1 MAAVSSDE
9 YEPSSADEDGH
20 NRPNRWD
27 GPASTWQDM
36 ASQEIATSVAL
47 EEIRNRDLAVHLYNA
62 FALKRQDGAGRA
74 PAPDLVNFS
83 LLKDWRCSMAYLGRS
98 QDINAQ
104 TGEAIRADQWKPHG
118 NWSAWPMPPG
128 NVPPDDFMKRPED
141 RDDGFTVRRPIT
153 GAEGAA
159 SFALEE
165 AVSATALRLAKEK
178 FQARPWQDNDMIITA
193 APDDTNAKEEEGHEA
208 LDESDSDGALGSRPE
223 SKASLLKKEMQLD
236 SDLDSASSDGGSG
249 SVPPGPRYFKPV
261 VSADDALSY
270 DLLRPSTRHILSKL
284 DATLMVL
291 HKSRKAVVS
300 YVSESESD
308 SSVSSDTTT
317 RSAQQE
323 KRAPGRPARSAL
335 AMRLKSAQSKE
346 ADSAPEESG
355 AASRRDDRAKE
366 PQSKKTRGR
375 PKKQYPRVQGETDKE
390 YAIRVARLRKEPR
403 PVFSDDSETGIE
415 PQSGAS
421 ELKPKRKP
429 TATRRNKAAS
439 ASHDPSSV
447 RSGGGKNKRRR
458 HNLRDW
464 RDVLG
469 AAAVA
474 GFSQP
479 ALDRAARRCADLFGG
494 PALELRTM
502 DEDPAVPDKLL
513 QYAPGVDLPNTA
525 QLLHQESE
533 DEKEDLAKD
542 RRRRRRSSSVVSE
555 DSRAPSRSQSRG
567 RARSGSVSSATGG
580 GQFLCTVEGCR
591 RSSKGFTRN
600 ANLLRHLRQIH
611 NLRSDNMKPMDI
623 DSEDEMMGAVHVDG
637 FLRPIKAR
645 RGWRGEANRASTAS
659 PEKRRG
665 RPGKRGGPKSSER
678 VQSDDSSMDGL

>member
-1 MAAVSSDE
+1 MAPVSSDE
-9 YEPSSADEDGH
+9 YEPSTDEDGH

-27 GPASTWQDM
+27 GPPSTWQDM

-47 EEIRNRDLAVHLYNA
+47 EEIRNRELAVHLYNA

-74 PAPDLVNFS
+74 PAPEL
-83 LLKDWRCSMAYLGRS
+83 
-98 QDINAQ
+98 

-118 NWSAWPMPPG
+118 SWSAWPMPAAT
-128 NVPPDDFMKRPED
+128 VPPDDFMKRPED

-165 AVSATALRLAKEK
+165 AVSATALRWAKEK
-178 FQARPWQDNDMIITA
+178 FQARPWQDDDMIMA
-193 APDDTNAKEEEGHEA
+193 APDGTSGREEGHAA
-208 LDESDSDGALGSRPE
+208 LDESDSDGVSGSRPG
-223 SKASLLKKEMQLD
+223 SKGSSLKKEEQLD
-236 SDLDSASSDGGSG
+236 SDLDSASSNGGSG
-249 SVPPGPRYFKPV
+249 SVPAGPRYFKPV

-291 HKSRKAVVS
+291 HKSRNAVVS

-308 SSVSSDTTT
+308 SSMASDTTT
-317 RSAQQE
+317 RSAQHE

-335 AMRLKSAQSKE
+335 AMRLKRSQSRE
-346 ADSAPEESG
+346 AEDPG
-355 AASRRDDRAKE
+355 TVSREDRAKE
-366 PQSKKTRGR
+366 PQPKKTRGR
-375 PKKQYPRVQGETDKE
+375 PKKQYPRIQGETDKQ

-403 PVFSDDSETGIE
+403 PVFSDDSDTGIE
-415 PQSGAS
+415 PQSDAS

-429 TATRRNKAAS
+429 TAPRRRAAP
-439 ASHDPSSV
+439 ASREPSSD
-447 RSGGGKNKRRR
+447 RSGTPGGRNKRRR
-458 HNLRDW
+458 HNPRDW

-502 DEDPAVPDKLL
+502 DEDPAVPDRLL
-513 QYAPGVDLPNTA
+513 QYAPGMDLPSTA
-525 QLLHQESE
+525 HILHQESE
-533 DEKEDLAKD
+533 EGEDDIAED
-542 RRRRRRSSSVVSE
+542 RRRRGRSSSVVSD
-555 DSRAPSRSQSRG
+555 DSRAPSRSRSRG
-567 RARSGSVSSATGG
+567 RARSGSVSSAAGG
-580 GQFLCTVEGCR
+580 GAQFLCTVEGCP
-591 RSSKGFTRN
+591 KGFTRN

-611 NLRSDNMKPMDI
+611 NLRSDGMKPMDI

-637 FLRPIKAR
+637 FLRPIKVR
-645 RGWRGEANRASTAS
+645 RGWRGGEASRASTAS
-659 PEKRRG
+659 PEKKRRG
-665 RPGKRGGPKSSER
+665 GRGNGA
-678 VQSDDSSMDGL
+678 GLRAVRGCSRTIVAWNDYK

>member
-9 YEPSSADEDGH
+9 YEPSSTDEDGH
-20 NRPNRWD
+20 SRPNRWD

-62 FALKRQDGAGRA
+62 FALKRQDGASRA
-74 PAPDLVNFS
+74 PAPELVSFFFS
-83 LLKDWRCSMAYLGRS
+83 IGLNMSIMAYLGH
-98 QDINAQ
+98 
-104 TGEAIRADQWKPHG
+104 TGYQCSDGRGHSGESMETPRQLVRMAHAGRHCA
-118 NWSAWPMPPG
+118 
-128 NVPPDDFMKRPED
+128 PDDFMKRPED

-178 FQARPWQDNDMIITA
+178 FQARPWQDDDMIMA
-193 APDDTNAKEEEGHEA
+193 APDDTDGKEEGHEA
-208 LDESDSDGALGSRPE
+208 LDESGSDGVSGSRPG
-223 SKASLLKKEMQLD
+223 SKGALLKKEEQFG
-236 SDLDSASSDGGSG
+236 SDLDSASSDGASG
-249 SVPPGPRYFKPV
+249 SLPPGPRYFKPV

-284 DATLMVL
+284 DVALMVL

-300 YVSESESD
+300 YVSESESE
-308 SSVSSDTTT
+308 SSIASDTTT

-323 KRAPGRPARSAL
+323 KRGPGRPAKSAL
-335 AMRLKSAQSKE
+335 AMRLKRAQSKE
-346 ADSAPEESG
+346 AEDPG
-355 AASRRDDRAKE
+355 AMSRGEDETKGTQ
-366 PQSKKTRGR
+366 PKKARGR
-375 PKKQYPRVQGETDKE
+375 PKKQYPRLPGETDKQ

-415 PQSGAS
+415 PQSDAS
-421 ELKPKRKP
+421 ELKAKRRP
-429 TATRRNKAAS
+429 TAPRRKAAAS
-439 ASHDPSSV
+439 ASRDPSSD
-447 RSGGGKNKRRR
+447 RSAGTAGGSKNKRRR

-513 QYAPGVDLPNTA
+513 QYAPGMELPTTA
-525 QLLHQESE
+525 QLLHQELADEEE
-533 DEKEDLAKD
+533 DIAED
-542 RRRRRRSSSVVSE
+542 RRRRGRSSSVVS
-555 DSRAPSRSQSRG
+555 DSRAPSRS
-567 RARSGSVSSATGG
+567 RARSGSVSSIGG
-580 GQFLCTVEGCR
+580 VQFLCTVEGCP
-591 RSSKGFTRN
+591 KGFTRN
-600 ANLLRHLRQIH
+600 ANLLRHLRQVH
-611 NLRSDNMKPMDI
+611 NLRSDNMRPMDI

-645 RGWRGEANRASTAS
+645 RGWRGDAHRASTAS
-659 PEKRRG
+659 PEKKRRG

>member
-9 YEPSSADEDGH
+9 YEPSSTDEDGQ

-36 ASQEIATSVAL
+36 ASQDIATSVAL

-74 PAPDLVNFS
+74 PAPEL
-83 LLKDWRCSMAYLGRS
+83 
-98 QDINAQ
+98 DINVQ
-104 TGEAIRADQWKPHG
+104 TGEAIRADQWKPH
-118 NWSAWPMPPG
+118 
-128 NVPPDDFMKRPED
+128 D

-165 AVSATALRLAKEK
+165 AVSATALRLSKEK
-178 FQARPWQDNDMIITA
+178 FQARPWQDDGMIMA
-193 APDDTNAKEEEGHEA
+193 APDDTDGKEEGHAA
-208 LDESDSDGALGSRPE
+208 LDESDSDGDSGSRPG
-223 SKASLLKKEMQLD
+223 SKGSLLKKEEQIG
-236 SDLDSASSDGGSG
+236 SDLDSASSDGGSC
-249 SVPPGPRYFKPV
+249 SLPPGPRYFKPV

-284 DATLMVL
+284 DAALMVL

-300 YVSESESD
+300 HVSESESE
-308 SSVSSDTTT
+308 SSVASDTTT
-317 RSAQQE
+317 RSAQRG
-323 KRAPGRPARSAL
+323 KRAPGRPAKSAL
-335 AMRLKSAQSKE
+335 AMRLKRAQSKE
-346 ADSAPEESG
+346 AED
-355 AASRRDDRAKE
+355 AAAISRGEDEAKE
-366 PQSKKTRGR
+366 TQPKKVRGR
-375 PKKQYPRVQGETDKE
+375 PKKQYPRLPGETDKQ

-415 PQSGAS
+415 PQSDAS
-421 ELKPKRKP
+421 ELKPKRRP
-429 TATRRNKAAS
+429 TAPRRKAAAS
-439 ASHDPSSV
+439 ASRDPSSD
-447 RSGGGKNKRRR
+447 RSAGTADGSKNKRRR

-474 GFSQP
+474 GFSQHS
-479 ALDRAARRCADLFGG
+479 LDRAARRCADLFGG
-494 PALELRTM
+494 PAMELRTM
-502 DEDPAVPDKLL
+502 DEDPTVPDKLL
-513 QYAPGVDLPNTA
+513 QYAPGMDLPTTA
-525 QLLHQESE
+525 QLLHQELA
-533 DEKEDLAKD
+533 DEEGDIAED
-542 RRRRRRSSSVVSE
+542 RRRRGRSSSVVSD
-555 DSRAPSRSQSRG
+555 DSRAPSRS
-567 RARSGSVSSATGG
+567 RARSGSVSSTGG
-580 GQFLCTVEGCR
+580 VQFLCTVEGCP
-591 RSSKGFTRN
+591 KGFTRN
-600 ANLLRHLRQIH
+600 ANLLRHLRQVH
-611 NLRSDNMKPMDI
+611 NLRSDNMRPMDI

-659 PEKRRG
+659 PEKKRRG

-678 VQSDDSSMDGL
+678 VQSDASSMDGL